1 MVRALLRTLLL
12 ALVIGM
18 GGPAAARADAGPV
31 PEVFVAFDRYHADLL
46 LPRAA
51 VAPRTGPLREAAA
64 AVEGG
69 GWIAVGYGD
78 AAFYQGRGVGLAR
91 AADLAR
97 AVLKP
102 GNPSVLHVQPVDR
115 PDAVRAED
123 HVLVV
128 AVTPAQME
136 SLLARVDGS
145 FALKGGRPR
154 LASAPSDN
162 GVFYVGAEPASALHD
177 CNAWMAETLTA
188 VGLPRGG
195 PVITSGG
202 LARQLLR
209 SPRVRHVR

>member
-1 MVRALLRTLLL
+1 MVRALLLTFLL
-12 ALVIGM
+12 ALVIGV
-18 GGPAAARADAGPV
+18 GDPAAARAEAGPT
-31 PEVFVAFDRYHADLL
+31 PKVFVAFDRYHADLL

-51 VAPRTGPLREAAA
+51 VAPRAGPLREAAA

-78 AAFYQGRGVGLAR
+78 AAFYQGRGTGLAR

-102 GNPSVLHVQPVDR
+102 SNPSVLHVQPIDG
-115 PDAVRAED
+115 PDTVRAED

-128 AVTPAQME
+128 AVTPGQME
-136 SLLARVDGS
+136 ALLARVDRS

-154 LASAPSDN
+154 LVSAPPDN
-162 GVFYVGAEPASALHD
+162 GVFYAGTRPASALHD
-177 CNAWMAETLTA
+177 CNAWVAETLTS

-195 PVITSGG
+195 PVISSGG
-202 LARQLLR
+202 LARRLLR
-209 SPRVRHVR
+209 SPRVLRVH